1 MRKYLLGSHFLNVV
15 LKRQLQLLRHRLRAA
30 TPVRAMRRI
39 TRKHRAFRPIH
50 RAVRDCAEWLATHH
64 SRAAG
69 HHDCADGLLT
79 TQLRQPVSMRLAV
92 GGHLASTCAD
102 RCCREHS
109 ATTVN
114 ADQARRY
121 FGETVVIASDGTAE
135 VELDAQAECTGS
147 LLHRNRPPQLLQPL
161 Y

>member
-69 HHDCADGLLT
+69 HHDCAGGLLT

-121 FGETVVIASDGTAE
+121 FGETAVIAPDGPAE
-135 VELDAQAECTGS
+135 VELDAQAVCTGW
-147 LLHRNRPPQLLQPL
+147 LLHRHRPPQFLQPL